1 MAARVVDIRLF
12 DSDGNYYSEM
22 LTPNEGT
29 LKKNIVRID
38 VFLAEKRRIQIG
50 DKMAGRH
57 GNKGIVSQILPA
69 QDMPYLPD
77 GTPLDLVLNPLGIPS
92 RMNVGQ
98 VYETLLGLAGSY
110 LDEKYKITPFDE
122 IMGAQTSRSLVYEKL
137 YKAREITKK
146 TWLFNPNYPGKEFLQ
161 PLYTAIKDYHQVEVV
176 HRKFNSTR
184 ESKRLLHPYLLK
196 EYKHRWYLIGYVEE
210 KKSLSTEKLVNDL
223 KTYASRRTIIDFIN
237 KCVDAKFI
245 KKINSIEDKRII
257 LIKPTVI
264 TIKEYSEWSKEFVKS
279 VI

>member
-1 MAARVVDIRLF
+1 LAARVVDIRLF

-146 TWLFNPNYPGKEFLQ
+146 T
-161 PLYTAIKDYHQVEVV
+161 VV
-176 HRKFNSTR
+176 
-184 ESKRLLHPYLLK
+184 
-196 EYKHRWYLIGYVEE
+196 I
-210 KKSLSTEKLVNDL
+210 
-223 KTYASRRTIIDFIN
+223 
-237 KCVDAKFI
+237 
-245 KKINSIEDKRII
+245 
-257 LIKPTVI
+257 
-264 TIKEYSEWSKEFVKS
+264 
-279 VI
+279 